1 MILVTGGNGGLA
13 NNLRSHILLNN
24 FLFLDIDELDITSY
38 SAVQKIFNNYNI
50 EFIFHFAAYTN
61 VDNA

>member
-13 NNLRSHILLNN
+13 NNLRLYISQNKS
-24 FLFLDIDELDITSY
+24 LFLDIDELDICSY
-38 SAVQKIFNNYNI
+38 NAVKELFNKYNI